1 LIVGMPVSLPCVAMP
16 LWRNALVGTATGAAL
31 MQLKSKEIDYR
42 ELVINCLA
50 IVMLLAAGVVWGAG

>member
-1 LIVGMPVSLPCVAMP
+1 MP
-16 LWRNALVGTATGAAL
+16 LWRNVLVGKATGAAL

>member
-1 LIVGMPVSLPCVAMP
+1 M
-16 LWRNALVGTATGAAL
+16 LWFRKATGAAL

-42 ELVINCLA
+42 ELIINCLA

>member
-1 LIVGMPVSLPCVAMP
+1 MFSFGKL
-16 LWRNALVGTATGAAL
+16 TGAAL

-50 IVMLLAAGVVWGAG
+50 IVMLLAAGVVWGTG

>member
-1 LIVGMPVSLPCVAMP
+1 
-16 LWRNALVGTATGAAL
+16 
-31 MQLKSKEIDYR
+31 MQVKSKDIDYR